1 MYCYIKKITNNII
14 NDNDVLNNLNGALKN
29 CKVLE
34 FSKVFKETLRYFIK
48 LIVISIFTLVPFK
61 KK

>member
-29 CKVLE
+29 CNVLE
-34 FSKVFKETLRYFIK
+34 FSKVFKETLRFFIK
-48 LIVISIFTLVPFK
+48 
-61 KK
+61 